1 MPALNF
7 LMALGLDF
15 GELGGNAWKEPG
27 VVCAW
32 ITLAENRPTTRGQTV
47 YETFCFTP
55 VDALNLVILV
65 KKILCFLC
73 NKNIFLSRLVCFF

>member
-47 YETFCFTP
+47 DETFCFTP

-65 KKILCFLC
+65 KKKYFVSYVI
-73 NKNIFLSRLVCFF
+73 KIFFKVD

>member
-15 GELGGNAWKEPG
+15 GELGGNAWKESG

-32 ITLAENRPTTRGQTV
+32 ITLAENRPTTRGQTA
-47 YETFCFTP
+47 YETFLFHSSGRSKF
-55 VDALNLVILV
+55 DYFS
-65 KKILCFLC
+65 KKNTLFPM
-73 NKNIFLSRLVCFF
+73 